1 MFHMMVYVS
10 FFLDLLPQEDR
21 EGKKNYFYSL
31 VLYLSTQELVGL
43 QTKDIITEIWQCKM
57 FLP

>member
-1 MFHMMVYVS
+1 MFRMMVYVS

-21 EGKKNYFYSL
+21 EGKKIYFSTL

-43 QTKDIITEIWQCKM
+43 QTKDIITEIRQCKM

>member
-1 MFHMMVYVS
+1 MIVYFC

-21 EGKKNYFYSL
+21 EGKKIYSYSL

-43 QTKDIITEIWQCKM
+43 QTKDIITEIRQCKM

>member
-43 QTKDIITEIWQCKM
+43 KTKDIITEIRQCKM

>member
-31 VLYLSTQELVGL
+31 VLYLSTQELVDL
-43 QTKDIITEIWQCKM
+43 QTKDIVTEIRQCKM

>member
-21 EGKKNYFYSL
+21 EGKKIYFYSL

>member
-21 EGKKNYFYSL
+21 GGKIIYFYSL
-31 VLYLSTQELVGL
+31 VLCVSTQELVGL
-43 QTKDIITEIWQCKM
+43 QTKDIITEIRQCKM
-57 FLP
+57 FLL

>member
-21 EGKKNYFYSL
+21 GGKIIYFYSL
-31 VLYLSTQELVGL
+31 VLYVSTQELVGL
-43 QTKDIITEIWQCKM
+43 QTKDIITEIRQCKM
-57 FLP
+57 FLL